1 MCAVLDA
8 KKVSQNPDIPIKFVK
23 ENVNTLCDF
32 DCASFNSSVKTSKL
46 SGNFKLADI
55 NPLYKKFKK
64 I

>member
-23 ENVNTLCDF
+23 ENVNILCDF

-55 NPLYKKFKK
+55 NPL
-64 I
+64 